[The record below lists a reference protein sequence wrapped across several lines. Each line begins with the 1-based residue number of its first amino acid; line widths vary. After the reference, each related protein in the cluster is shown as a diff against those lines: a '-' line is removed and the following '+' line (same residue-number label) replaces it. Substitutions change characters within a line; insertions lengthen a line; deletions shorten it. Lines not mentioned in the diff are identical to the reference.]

1 MGFYEAKRNAIFIF
15 LINEFRFPLTRQTFV
30 AFFRRPTRLNSF
42 MRLARCRR
50 PRRARREAIT
60 KQCEPSI
67 ISSFVWPAAGARR
80 EAPRRARREAIT
92 KQCEPSLI
100 PRVSSH
106 LQAPA
111 GRPPGGPAGRPSQ
124 NNVNLALFLVCLAR
138 CKRPPGGPPEGP
150 PGGHHKTMI
159 T

>member
-15 LINEFRFPLTRQTFV
+15 LINEIRFPLTRQISV

-42 MRLARCRR
+42 VRLARCRR

-60 KQCEPSI
+60 KQCEPSL
-67 ISSFVWPAAGARR
+67 V
-80 EAPRRARREAIT
+80 
-92 KQCEPSLI
+92 
-100 PRVSSH
+100 PRVSGP

-124 NNVNLALFLVCLAR
+124 NNVNLALFLLCLAR
-138 CKRPPGGPPEGP
+138 CRRPPGEPPEGSLAGTVLAAFSP
-150 PGGHHKTMI
+150 PLAALPLTNHIPHHASCRIFTMTDGGY
-159 T
+159 

>member
-15 LINEFRFPLTRQTFV
+15 LINEFRFPLCGQISVR
-30 AFFRRPTRLNSF
+30 FFRRPTRLNSF
-42 MRLARCRR
+42 VRLARCRR

-60 KQCEPSI
+60 KQCEPS
-67 ISSFVWPAAGARR
+67 
-80 EAPRRARREAIT
+80 
-92 KQCEPSLI
+92 SLI
-100 PRVSSH
+100 PRVSSP

>member
-15 LINEFRFPLTRQTFV
+15 LINEFRFPLCRQISV
-30 AFFRRPTRLNSF
+30 RFFRRPTRLNSF
-42 MRLARCRR
+42 VRL
-50 PRRARREAIT
+50 
-60 KQCEPSI
+60 
-67 ISSFVWPAAGARR
+67 
-80 EAPRRARREAIT
+80 ARREAIT

-100 PRVSSH
+100 PRVSSP

-138 CKRPPGGPPEGP
+138 CRRPPGGPPEQES
-150 PGGHHKTMI
+150 I
-159 T
+159 TKQCKPSINSSCV

>member
-67 ISSFVWPAAGARR
+67 NSSFVWPAAGARR

-92 KQCEPSLI
+92 KQCEPSLV
-100 PRVSSH
+100 PRVSCP

-111 GRPPGGPAGRPSQ
+111 GRTPGGPAGRPSQ
-124 NNVNLALFLVCLAR
+124 NNENLALIPRLSGPLQAPAG
-138 CKRPPGGPPEGP
+138 RPPDGPAGRPL
-150 PGGHHKTMI
+150 HSV
-159 T
+159 